1 MSKLINI
8 SATQQ
13 YLYSNLP
20 ILINTKYCITIEKSN
35 YQKHYFN
42 GAIGDALA
50 SSEWCSVEF

>member
-50 SSEWCSVEF
+50 SSE